1 MWNKRDPAD
10 PHLRFASH
18 KADPIGCSPST
29 VIGNFLS
36 VTQEYQPR
44 RDTLDSPNASL
55 VHFYQKQIVISF
67 ITRGDITWQESSQ
80 CVTESSPS
88 VQTCRLSVVRDV
100 QRSVAS
106 RSRHNSTHQSAEPS
120 NAHNLYNPP
129 LSLVHLQTRGL
140 IPRYTP

>member
-1 MWNKRDPAD
+1 
-10 PHLRFASH
+10 
-18 KADPIGCSPST
+18 
-29 VIGNFLS
+29 
-36 VTQEYQPR
+36 
-44 RDTLDSPNASL
+44 
-55 VHFYQKQIVISF
+55 
-67 ITRGDITWQESSQ
+67 
-80 CVTESSPS
+80 VTESSPS

-140 IPRYTP
+140 IPRYMESCPAQTTPNLPIRSHSVKEPPRHKFFLVGIPRVSSVQAQNSTVSQFRIFTLAHGRPKLTQPVFIVNARGFFSLPCY